1 MALISASLATKSPPM
16 PEKNERHRLTAT
28 ERVEE
33 YIRQAIY
40 RGALKPRERVIE
52 EDVARQLKCSRG
64 PVREALLRLERDGL
78 IVTVGRRGTFIRD
91 ISAESIEVIFSM
103 RGKLEALCVR
113 YLREQLTA
121 EMETTL
127 REALKNMKLASRKDD
142 ETFLA
147 ADMNFHQTIWKL
159 SHRATLEN
167 SLGKIMNPFIFM
179 LARAYSNQ
187 TSMAVRYKEHAQYLE
202 TILTAPISKLE
213 RSVESYFSAKAEEV
227 LARIRP
233 PFLSMDQ
240 GPAQGHH
247 PVGS

>member
-1 MALISASLATKSPPM
+1 M
-16 PEKNERHRLTAT
+16 PKMNERNRLTAT

-52 EDVARQLKCSRG
+52 EDVATQLKCSRG

-78 IVTVGRRGTFIRD
+78 IMTVGRRGTFIRD

-113 YLREQLTA
+113 YLREGLTP

-127 REALKNMKLASRKDD
+127 RQALKNMKAASRKDD
-142 ETFLA
+142 EAFLA
-147 ADMNFHQTIWKL
+147 ADMSFHQTIWKL

-187 TSMAVRYKEHAQYLE
+187 TSMALRYKEHAQYLE
-202 TILTAPISKLE
+202 TILTAPISKVE
-213 RSVESYFSAKAEEV
+213 RSVESYFSMKAEEV
-227 LARIRP
+227 LSRIRP
-233 PFLSMDQ
+233 PFLAMDQ
-240 GPAQGHH
+240 GVPPPINRPGLDRNSLSRL
-247 PVGS
+247 PS

>member
-1 MALISASLATKSPPM
+1 M
-16 PEKNERHRLTAT
+16 PENKERHRLTAT

-33 YIRQAIY
+33 YVRQAIY

-52 EDVARQLKCSRG
+52 EDVAKRLKCSRG

-113 YLREQLTA
+113 YLRERLTP

-127 REALKNMKLASRKDD
+127 REALKDMKSASRNGD
-142 ETFLA
+142 EAFLA

-167 SLGKIMNPFIFM
+167 SLSKIMNPFIFM

-187 TSMAVRYKEHAQYLE
+187 SSMAVRYKEHAQYLE
-202 TILTAPISKLE
+202 TILTAPIAKVE
-213 RSVESYFSAKAEEV
+213 RSVESYFNAKAEEV
-227 LARIRP
+227 LSRIRP
-233 PFLSMDQ
+233 PFLAMDQ
-240 GPAQGHH
+240 GAPQPASRSGLDRTSLSRLH
-247 PVGS
+247 G